1 MATARSTGKATRIRV
16 RMYRVGFGD
25 FFLLTVPGNSGP
37 AHVLIDCGV
46 HAKAIEGAMDHCV
59 ADLKATTGGRLA
71 LVIATHYHADHL
83 SGFASNYEEFLGFD
97 VGMVWITNRLD
108 PSHAGAMAI
117 MSGVTSL
124 ASALALRLGARTDE
138 EAEQA
143 KAKVDNALGVR
154 LGASGERGNAKAL
167 ELLRS
172 GFGSKDTPVR
182 YYQGGDVPEL
192 PPELAGVLT
201 AEILAPAPLD
211 VAGQFTASDN
221 AEAQFL
227 ALGGSGADTGNGS
240 GVEVDPGPDGPLPP
254 FWKRAWPATAGDY
267 PSTSFD
273 EFDSG
278 GARTPSVGDGE
289 ENLRTALRRLRPDAV
304 LAAAD
309 LVDGT
314 LNNQSLV
321 VLFTCRGKK
330 LLFVGDAQWG
340 NWAYWLYRRDVR
352 GSTAPTLSAK
362 AAEILGSIDFYKVGH
377 HGSTNATPIPAVGAL
392 NRRAAAMVST
402 ANGAYGSPAKQT
414 EVPRTALL
422 DALAARTKNRTVR
435 SDWVGGP
442 GVDPDPDVRA
452 AMAALPKGF
461 STSNDLYIDYV
472 L

>member
-1 MATARSTGKATRIRV
+1 MAGRRKAEQIRV

-25 FFLLTVPGNSGP
+25 FFLLTVPGNHGP
-37 AHVLIDCGV
+37 AHILIDCGV

-83 SGFASNYEEFLGFD
+83 SGFASNYEEFLGFE

-108 PSHAGAMAI
+108 PSHPGARALL
-117 MSGVTSL
+117 SGVTGL
-124 ASALALRLGARTDE
+124 ASALALRLGTRTDE
-138 EAEQA
+138 AAAEARD
-143 KAKVDNALGVR
+143 KVDNALGVR

-172 GFGSKDTPVR
+172 GFGGKAPVK

-192 PPELAGVLT
+192 PAELQGALT
-201 AEILAPAPLD
+201 AEILAPAPLEL
-211 VAGQFTASDN
+211 AGEFTASDN

-227 ALGGSGADTGNGS
+227 AAAGASGEGSSS
-240 GVEVDPGPDGPLPP
+240 GVLDPGPDGPVPP
-254 FWKRAWPATAGDY
+254 FWKRAWPAQAGDY
-267 PSTSFD
+267 PATSFD

-278 GARTPSVGDGE
+278 GSRTPAGDGE
-289 ENLRTALRRLRPDAV
+289 KAMRATLGRLRPDAV

-309 LVDGT
+309 LIDGT

-340 NWAYWLYRRDVR
+340 NWAYWLYRREVR
-352 GSTAPTLSAK
+352 GTAAPALSER
-362 AAEILGSIDFYKVGH
+362 AAQILGSIDFYKVGH
-377 HGSTNATPIPAVGAL
+377 HGSTNATPIPAVGAM

-402 ANGAYGSPAKQT
+402 ANGAYGKAAAGT

-422 DALAARTKNRTVR
+422 EALGTRTRNRTVR

-442 GVDPDPDVRA
+442 GVEPDPDVRR
-452 AMAALPKGF
+452 AMASLPRGF
-461 STSNDLYIDYV
+461 STADDLSIDYV